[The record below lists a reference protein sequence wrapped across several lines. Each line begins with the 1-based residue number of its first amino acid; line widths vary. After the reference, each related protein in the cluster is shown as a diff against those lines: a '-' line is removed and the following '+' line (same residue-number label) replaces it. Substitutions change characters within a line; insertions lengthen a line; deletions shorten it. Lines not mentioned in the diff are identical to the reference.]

1 MSTKVAVFFHPASHE
16 TVDKGEDV
24 LVQSP
29 ALDAYLKE
37 NGRDGKLLAPVP
49 QVLDVIALHK
59 GGNLPALKA
68 ALAKFEE
75 AHIVLLVQR
84 ENGGILDGGG

>member
-1 MSTKVAVFFHPASHE
+1 MSKVAVFFHPASHA
-16 TVDKGEDV
+16 TVNEGEDI

-37 NGRDGKLLAPVP
+37 NGRDGRLLAPVP
-49 QVLDVIALHK
+49 EVLEVIAPNK

-68 ALAKFEE
+68 ALEKLEE
-75 AHIVLLVQR
+75 AHMVLLVSR
-84 ENGGILDGGG
+84 AE